1 MPKRTTKENEM
12 VKSFVDMPSTDIDIF
27 YIKSEREV
35 LEGTTFENPFDI
47 FCQIIYPPS
56 KPQQFLEEGNGTGDL
71 TDLNDIKY
79 RRDDLKIRDYLKNT
93 PFTLSKSPHF
103 ALNEEKSGKRT
114 TQGVVIEPQRP
125 IQEKRWTYDL
135 QDISSV
141 STHRSSSI
149 SNKGYEASGEEESS
163 EEKESSIHSYKGY
176 EASNEEEEGESE
188 SSLKGG
194 IGSSTAD
201 EYILISDL
209 SRGIGFVPTHS
220 LKNGRRAKTKLFRFE
235 SFAKYV
241 KKVEKDNTDMRSFLY
256 STLISFLEKEYR
268 HMNNLCVIEIP
279 VVKMDDRLSSD
290 VSQVS
295 SDRSDRSDYPL
306 RRHNLI
312 EQKLMKKIP
321 VVYLM
326 MHGGKKLFKNKETR
340 KLQCRKMFKNPFQN
354 LFRFIFANPG
364 VSNLYYNTNMNE
376 NVFTAEIKET
386 MTVEELVMK
395 IDTDFT
401 KHDIDTNLDLFQLK
415 DLVDEKGKQTKEAMY
430 IDKHNRKHF
439 LVNYENTYVC
449 HKEFELPG
457 TPTQDFQNWGIFV
470 LNDIDFIQK
479 HENLLLNTRF
489 IRYLERNARPK
500 DYKTEDVNT
509 VQGRQV
515 EAITKLTNNVL
526 FDFFKHLG
534 FNQFFLIDESCESSL
549 HFTKKDL
556 EKFNKTVKDNEDELE
571 KLKQEQTTFS
581 RRPPNFITNQRKIA
595 VDAGILELTK
605 RRNDK
610 EYYKRQ
616 KIEGLNDLIDY
627 SDKRAK
633 TRKRRNVSV
642 IGNNRGPFI

>member
-1 MPKRTTKENEM
+1 MTKRITRENEL
-12 VKSFVDMPSTDIDIF
+12 VKTFVNQPSIDIDIF

-35 LEGTTFENPFDI
+35 LEGTTFENPFDT

-56 KPQQFLEEGNGTGDL
+56 KPQQFLEEGNGTG
-71 TDLNDIKY
+71 DLNDIKY

-103 ALNEEKSGKRT
+103 AFNDEKSGKRT

-125 IQEKRWTYDL
+125 IKEKRWTYDL
-135 QDISSV
+135 EDISSV

-149 SNKGYEASGEEESS
+149 SYEGYEASGEEASS
-163 EEKESSIHSYKGY
+163 EEKESSIHSYQGY
-176 EASNEEEEGESE
+176 EASNEEEEEEESE

-209 SRGIGFVPTHS
+209 SSGIGFVPTHS
-220 LKNGRRAKTKLFRFE
+220 LKNGRRAKTKLFRLE

-241 KKVEKDNTDMRSFLY
+241 KKVEKDNTDMTSFLY
-256 STLISFLEKEYR
+256 STLISFLVKEYR
-268 HMNNLCVIEIP
+268 YMNNLLVIEIP
-279 VVKMDDRLSSD
+279 VVKMDDKISTD

-306 RRHNLI
+306 RRHHLI
-312 EQKLMKKIP
+312 EQPLMQKIP

-326 MHGGKKLFKNKETR
+326 MHGGKQLFKNKETR

-364 VSNLYYNTNMNE
+364 VSNLYWTKNMNE

-386 MTVEELVMK
+386 MTVEELVVK

-401 KHDIDTNLDLFQLK
+401 KHEIDTNLDLFQLK
-415 DLVDEKGKQTKEAMY
+415 ELIDEKGKRTKEAMY

-449 HKEFELPG
+449 HKVFELPD
-457 TPTQDFQNWGIFV
+457 TPTQDFQKWGIFV
-470 LNDIDFIQK
+470 LNEIPSIQK

-489 IRYLERNARPK
+489 IQYLEARAQRK
-500 DYKTEDVNT
+500 DFKTKDVNT
-509 VQGRQV
+509 NQGTQV
-515 EAITKLTNNVL
+515 EAITKLSNKVL

-534 FNQFFLIDESCESSL
+534 FNQFFLIDESCESSF
-549 HFTKKDL
+549 HFTKGD
-556 EKFNKTVKDNEDELE
+556 EAKFNKTVKDNEDELE
-571 KLKQEQTTFS
+571 KLKIEQATFS
-581 RRPPNFITNQRKIA
+581 QRPQNFVNKGRKVV
-595 VDAGILELTK
+595 VDANILDLTK

-610 EYYKRQ
+610 DYYKRQ

>member
-12 VKSFVDMPSTDIDIF
+12 VKSFVDQPSTEIDIF

-35 LEGTTFENPFDI
+35 LEGTTFENPFDT

-56 KPQQFLEEGNGTGDL
+56 KPQQFLDGNGNADQ
-71 TDLNDIKY
+71 NDIRF
-79 RRDDLKIRDYLKNT
+79 RRDDLKVRDYLKNT
-93 PFTLSKSPHF
+93 PFTISKSPHF
-103 ALNEEKSGKRT
+103 VLNDEKSGKRT
-114 TQGVVIEPQRP
+114 TQGVVIEPQQP
-125 IQEKRWTYDL
+125 IKEKRWVYDL
-135 QDISSV
+135 QDISSI

-149 SNKGYEASGEEESS
+149 SYKGYNASNED
-163 EEKESSIHSYKGY
+163 EKEIESSIHSYKGY
-176 EASNEEEEGESE
+176 EASNEEEEEEESE

-209 SRGIGFVPTHS
+209 SSGIGFVPTHS

-241 KKVEKDNTDMRSFLY
+241 KKIEKDNTDMRSFLY
-256 STLISFLEKEYR
+256 STLISFLVKEYR
-268 HMNNLCVIEIP
+268 YMKNLLVIEIP
-279 VVKMDDRLSSD
+279 VVKMDDKISTD
-290 VSQVS
+290 VSQIS

-306 RRHNLI
+306 KRYELI
-312 EQKLMKKIP
+312 QQPLMKKIP

-326 MHGGKKLFKNKETR
+326 MHGGKQLFKNNETR
-340 KLQCRKMFKNPFQN
+340 KLQCKKMFKNPFQN

-364 VSNLYYNTNMNE
+364 VSNLYWTKNMNE

-386 MTVEELVMK
+386 MTIEELVVK

-401 KHDIDTNLDLFQLK
+401 KHEIDTNLDLFQLK
-415 DLVDEKGKQTKEAMY
+415 NLVDEKGKQTKEAMY

-457 TPTQDFQNWGIFV
+457 TQTQDFQKWGIFV
-470 LNDIDFIQK
+470 LNEIPSIQK
-479 HENLLLNTRF
+479 HENLLLNRRF
-489 IRYLERNARPK
+489 IQYLEGYARSK
-500 DYKTEDVNT
+500 DFKTKDVNT
-509 VQGRQV
+509 VQGTQV
-515 EAITKLTNNVL
+515 EAITTLTNKVL
-526 FDFFKHLG
+526 FDFFKYLG
-534 FNQFFLIDESCESSL
+534 FNQFFLIDESCESSF
-549 HFTKKDL
+549 HFTKKDE
-556 EKFNKTVKDNEDELE
+556 EKFNKLVKDNEDEIE
-571 KLKQEQTTFS
+571 TLKAEQATFS
-581 RRPPNFITNQRKIA
+581 RRPQNFVNKQRKVF
-595 VDAGILELTK
+595 VDNKILELTK

-616 KIEGLNDLIDY
+616 RIEGLNDLIDY

-633 TRKRRNVSV
+633 TRKRRFVNV
-642 IGNNRGPFI
+642 IGNNKGTFI